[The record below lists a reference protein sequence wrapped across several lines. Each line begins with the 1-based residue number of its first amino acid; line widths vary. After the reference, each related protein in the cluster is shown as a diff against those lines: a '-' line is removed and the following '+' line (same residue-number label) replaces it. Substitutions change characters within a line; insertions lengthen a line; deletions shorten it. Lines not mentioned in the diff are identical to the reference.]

1 MKNNCINK
9 IKEAAKEGAESLRK
23 ELKNQIGN
31 IFTGSSVKIENG
43 KDSVIGNLLSWR
55 YSDYLSLFLFI
66 STMVND
72 EAVLY
77 RISDVIQLNIEHINK
92 KYATTADDNSAF
104 VMKKASTYLTMEA
117 TVQVKPMML
126 AMPFMEDTTK
136 SNLTGTSWYTIKY
149 KGTLGY

>member
-1 MKNNCINK
+1 
-9 IKEAAKEGAESLRK
+9 
-23 ELKNQIGN
+23 
-31 IFTGSSVKIENG
+31 
-43 KDSVIGNLLSWR
+43 
-55 YSDYLSLFLFI
+55 
-66 STMVND
+66 MVND